1 MSSEN
6 RSDSVLSQT
15 VFVVDDDPAICE
27 SLCNLIESAGL
38 VTRQYASAEEF
49 LEAYLPEFAGCLVL
63 DVRLPGISGME
74 LQSELV
80 KLGLTLPVIIMTGH
94 GDIPMVRNALKAG
107 AVEFLTK
114 PFQDEELLTAIHQA
128 FALDCERRST
138 RHIEKS
144 ILDRY
149 RALAAR
155 ERQILELVASG
166 MLNKQIAAQL
176 NLSLITVKI
185 YRGRVMEKMRAES
198 LADLVRMW
206 EKIRALNL
214 SGTSA

>member
-1 MSSEN
+1 MSSEPT
-6 RSDSVLSQT
+6 SDSDLSQT

-27 SLCNLIESAGL
+27 SLCNLMESAGL
-38 VTRQYASAEEF
+38 VTRQFASAEEF
-49 LEAYLPEFAGCLVL
+49 LEAYSPEFAGCLVL
-63 DVRLPGISGME
+63 DVRLPGMSGME

-80 KLGLTLPVIIMTGH
+80 RSGLSLPVIVMTGH

-114 PFQDEELLTAIHQA
+114 PFQDEELLTAIQQA
-128 FALDCERRST
+128 FALDSRRRSAQ
-138 RHIEKS
+138 HLEKS

-185 YRGRVMEKMRAES
+185 YRGRVMEKMQAES

-206 EKIRALNL
+206 EKIRSLNL
-214 SGTSA
+214 TSM